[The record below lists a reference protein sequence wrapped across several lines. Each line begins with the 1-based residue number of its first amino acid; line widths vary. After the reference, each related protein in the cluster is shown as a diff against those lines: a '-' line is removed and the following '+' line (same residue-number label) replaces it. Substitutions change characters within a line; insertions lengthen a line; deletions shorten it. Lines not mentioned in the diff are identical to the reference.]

1 MKAERT
7 ADALAACDV
16 SSVTTLF
23 NLVEDPN
30 LGNVDMLLE
39 RSLLRV
45 TQVRQ
50 DDQHSSC
57 RIKHVVQCVL
67 FLRVSLDICRSK
79 HATRPIWQFIVKL

>member
-16 SSVTTLF
+16 SSVTRLF

-45 TQVRQ
+45 AQQGKTINTP
-50 DDQHSSC
+50 HAELSMSSNVFC
-57 RIKHVVQCVL
+57 
-67 FLRVSLDICRSK
+67 FLEPL
-79 HATRPIWQFIVKL
+79 